1 MLARPARSKARGA
14 AMGDAKGGTMKIT
27 LSVIKADIGSIGGH
41 IAPSQPLLAAVRA
54 HVEANAQGLL
64 IDHRISFT
72 GDDVAILMTHRR
84 GVGDEAVH
92 RLAWNAFVAGTEVA
106 KRQGLYGA
114 GQDLLKDAFS
124 GNVKGMGPAVAEMEF
139 DERPNEPF
147 LFFAADKTDPGAF
160 NLPLYLAFADP
171 MNTPGLI
178 LSPKMAK
185 GFRFVIMDVN
195 CTEGDRVIELVAPE
209 QLYDI
214 AALLRDP
221 ERYVVESVWSRATGE
236 QAVAV
241 ATSRLHNIAGKY
253 TGKDDPVMLVR
264 TQMNFPATG
273 EVLTPY
279 ATAHYVAGGM
289 RGSHN
294 MPLMP
299 VGLNTGTSY
308 FDGPPLVS
316 CAAYAMHEG
325 RLTDPLDAFAHP
337 FWDAVRARAADK
349 AMEMRRQGF
358 FGAAML
364 PMSELEYTGITE
376 KLAELEPR
384 FRMRGDAAE
393 RKAA

>member
-1 MLARPARSKARGA
+1 MR
-14 AMGDAKGGTMKIT
+14 IT

-41 IAPSQPLLAAVRA
+41 IAPSRKLLETVRTQIA
-54 HVEANAQGLL
+54 ERGRNLI
-64 IDHRISFT
+64 IDHCVSHT
-72 GDDVAILMTHRR
+72 GDDIAIVMTHRH
-84 GVGDEAVH
+84 GVGHPSVH
-92 RLAWNAFVAGTEVA
+92 KLAWDTFVAGTDIARE
-106 KRQGLYGA
+106 QGLYGA

-139 DERPNEPF
+139 DERPNEPV

-178 LSPKMAK
+178 LSPKMAR

-195 CTEGDRVIELVAPE
+195 HTEGDRVIDLQAPE
-209 QLYDI
+209 DLYQI

-221 ERYVVESVWSRATGE
+221 ERYVVESVWSRATDE
-236 QAVAV
+236 QACVV

-273 EVLTPY
+273 EVLAPF
-279 ATAHYVAGGM
+279 AVGHFVAGGM

-299 VGLNTGTSY
+299 VPQNTGTSY

-316 CAAYAMHEG
+316 CAAFAMHQG
-325 RLTDPLDAFAHP
+325 KLTELLDCFAHP
-337 FWDAVRARAADK
+337 FWDEVRSRVAGK
-349 AMEMRRQGF
+349 SIEMRRQGF

-364 PMSELEYTGITE
+364 PMSELEYTGIIET
-376 KLAELEPR
+376 LSTLDSR
-384 FRMRGDAAE
+384 FRVRA
-393 RKAA
+393 KAGARAVA